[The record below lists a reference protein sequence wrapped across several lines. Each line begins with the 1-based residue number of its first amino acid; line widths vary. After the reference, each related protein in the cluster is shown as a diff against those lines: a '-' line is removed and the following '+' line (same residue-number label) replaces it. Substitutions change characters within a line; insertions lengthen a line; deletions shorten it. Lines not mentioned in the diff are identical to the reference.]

1 MDLFKRLKELRAKKN
16 KYTEEIRNLV
26 SEIRSL
32 ASEEKEDEARVKSI
46 EKERIEARMEVVDEE
61 IQNVM
66 DAIEENRNSN
76 PVPNFIK
83 NDDKTETRKLQL
95 SAMAKTVRGREL
107 NEEERNVMSSTN
119 NGAIIPQEFVSEF
132 EKLKQGYPSIKQY
145 CHVIPVVSNAG
156 KMPVRAGSTINKLA
170 NLVEDQ
176 ELVKAMLSTKPLAY
190 DIDDYG
196 LLAPIDNSLLEDSEI
211 NFLEFVNE
219 EFAEFA
225 VNTENDAIIKKLNP
239 LLTKE
244 TVKSHE
250 GIVKA
255 INKLA
260 PNARKRAVIITNNL
274 GRAYLDG
281 LMDKQGRPLLK
292 ELSDGGDLVFKGRP
306 VLEIDET
313 IYDTSGK
320 IILLIVDVKTL
331 IKFFDRKQYI
341 IDSSK
346 EAGYTKNQ
354 TVARIIYR
362 FDINSP
368 DIDAELIRK
377 FGVAIEV
384 TDSEEEQ
391 II

>member
-196 LLAPIDNSLLEDSEI
+196 LLAPIDNSLSLIHISEP
-211 NFLEFVNE
+211 
-219 EFAEFA
+219 
-225 VNTENDAIIKKLNP
+225 T
-239 LLTKE
+239 
-244 TVKSHE
+244 
-250 GIVKA
+250 
-255 INKLA
+255 
-260 PNARKRAVIITNNL
+260 
-274 GRAYLDG
+274 
-281 LMDKQGRPLLK
+281 RPH
-292 ELSDGGDLVFKGRP
+292 D
-306 VLEIDET
+306 
-313 IYDTSGK
+313 
-320 IILLIVDVKTL
+320 
-331 IKFFDRKQYI
+331 
-341 IDSSK
+341 
-346 EAGYTKNQ
+346 
-354 TVARIIYR
+354 
-362 FDINSP
+362 
-368 DIDAELIRK
+368 
-377 FGVAIEV
+377 
-384 TDSEEEQ
+384 
-391 II
+391 

>member
-1 MDLFKRLKELRAKKN
+1 
-16 KYTEEIRNLV
+16 
-26 SEIRSL
+26 
-32 ASEEKEDEARVKSI
+32 
-46 EKERIEARMEVVDEE
+46 MEVVDEE

>member
-32 ASEEKEDEARVKSI
+32 ASEEKEDEARAKSI